1 MKADPEISRRCP
13 SCGVSIRVVGAFCP
27 QCGKAVP
34 QSKTVSEPAGASE
47 RTSEIPASETA
58 TMNLSAAPTADLV
71 TDHDFPDMGKTLP
84 LEPRM
89 HDEPS
94 HVASSTSALASAK
107 TEMLPRMQA
116 VPRNAI
122 GRARAAGETLGGNV
136 KQSVGKLR
144 DISTVVAEEA
154 SYDPSFRFLIVAAVL
169 FILFLVIVIIS
180 EVIT

>member
-1 MKADPEISRRCP
+1 
-13 SCGVSIRVVGAFCP
+13 
-27 QCGKAVP
+27 
-34 QSKTVSEPAGASE
+34 
-47 RTSEIPASETA
+47 
-58 TMNLSAAPTADLV
+58 
-71 TDHDFPDMGKTLP
+71 MGKTLP
-84 LEPRM
+84 LEPIM

-94 HVASSTSALASAK
+94 HVASSTAALASAK
-107 TEMLPRMQA
+107 TEMLPRTQA

-136 KQSVGKLR
+136 KQSVTKLR
-144 DISTVVAEEA
+144 DISSVVAEEA